1 MFLKNEMRDR
11 NMARIIYQDAFD
23 REELEG
29 EIDFN
34 QALRILKGFMGTED
48 TLDALKGFEKRYEKK
63 EREIFESED
72 EYYCWYRDWK
82 YEIFSYNLLV
92 EGFSKLFAPK

>member
-1 MFLKNEMRDR
+1 
-11 NMARIIYQDAFD
+11 MARVIYQDAFD

-34 QALRILKGFMGTED
+34 KALQILKGFMGIED
-48 TLDALKGFEKRYEKK
+48 TLDCLKAFEARYEKA
-63 EREIFESED
+63 EQEMFESD
-72 EYYCWYRDWK
+72 EYHCWYREWR

-92 EGFSKLFAPK
+92 EGFSKLFAPKEAS